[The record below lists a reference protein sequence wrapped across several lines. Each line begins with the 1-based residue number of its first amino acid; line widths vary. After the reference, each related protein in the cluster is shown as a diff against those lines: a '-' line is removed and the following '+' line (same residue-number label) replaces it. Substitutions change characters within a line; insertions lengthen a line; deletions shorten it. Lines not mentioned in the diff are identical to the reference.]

1 MTANAP
7 GTRGNRVRE
16 LRGALSTLLA
26 GLHACARD
34 GRVAQEDFSAATAPL
49 GLDAEGLKR
58 LEVALAQQGLTVQ
71 RTAPASR
78 ESARIG
84 RVLGLARKYIA
95 AGAVPAPAFTGLV
108 SLCGLDS
115 AERELLT
122 AALRDEGVTIAA
134 IPAPGRAEASKTS
147 AAAVGETKK
156 SEERPEEN
164 EPAEGPRAEELGEKG
179 EVLTDL
185 EAAMA
190 AAHARMNEDRFRH
203 TAWKTVLTA
212 EEEVGLSI
220 LLKGGPEHLDGKP
233 EETELAALPA
243 TDVRRRAYETLVMHN
258 VRLVHK
264 LAQRF
269 QDQGLDHED
278 LVQHGVTGVMHAACR
293 FDPSKGFKFST
304 YATWW
309 ARQSLD
315 RAVANEGRLIRIPVH
330 VYEKVRKVA
339 VAEARL
345 TAQGQPV
352 SAGAVAVAANLTV
365 AEVDTVRRIS
375 RPTDSLDREIGDGTH
390 LGELVAALH
399 LAPTPE
405 EVLHPKYS
413 RQRVEELLALAGL
426 TEREADVMRRRSEL
440 VDGEQQT
447 LEEIGKEYGV
457 TRERIRQ
464 LETLA
469 RDRLKTVLAGGVP
482 EPRVQRKRR
491 RKPAPCVA
499 AAVPALPEP
508 APVPEAAPPAREA
521 AAPAPEATPPA
532 PPAPKAKE
540 PRVPEG
546 QETLF

>member
-26 GLHACARD
+26 GLHTCARD
-34 GRVAQEDFSAATAPL
+34 GRVAQEDFRAATAPL

-58 LEVALAQQGLTVQ
+58 LEAALAQQGLTVA
-71 RTAPASR
+71 RAAPASR

-84 RVLGLARKYIA
+84 RALGLARKYIA
-95 AGAVPAPAFTGLV
+95 AGVVPAPAFTGLV

-122 AALRDEGVTIAA
+122 AALRDEGVAIAA
-134 IPAPGRAEASKTS
+134 IPDPGRAEASDTS
-147 AAAVGETKK
+147 ETSETAAVTAEEAEK
-156 SEERPEEN
+156 SEGD
-164 EPAEGPRAEELGEKG
+164 EPVEGPRAEELGGKG

-185 EAAMA
+185 DAAMA
-190 AAHARMNEDRFRH
+190 AAHARMDEDRFRH
-203 TAWKTVLTA
+203 TAWKTLLTA
-212 EEEVGLSI
+212 EEEVGLSV
-220 LLKGGPEHLDGKP
+220 LLKGGPEHLDGIP

-258 VRLVHK
+258 GRLVHK

-269 QDQGLDHED
+269 QGQGLEYED
-278 LVQHGVTGVMHAACR
+278 LVQHGMTGVMHAACR

-339 VAEARL
+339 VTEARL
-345 TAQGQPV
+345 AAQGQPV

-440 VDGEQQT
+440 VGGERQT
-447 LEEIGKEYGV
+447 LDEIGKEYGV

-482 EPRVQRKRR
+482 EPRVTRRRR
-491 RKPAPCVA
+491 RKPEPCVPA
-499 AAVPALPEP
+499 AAQPAPALVPETAPPTP
-508 APVPEAAPPAREA
+508 APVPE
-521 AAPAPEATPPA
+521 TA
-532 PPAPKAKE
+532 PPAPRAKG

-546 QETLF
+546 QEALF